1 MKKDIFSVWI
11 KEFGSLVF
19 TQSVQAFLLS
29 IVMSIVLTTAEGGST
44 STAGVDVSATGV
56 IAIVALVSISKIE
69 LLVKKI
75 FGIESQFGDPSMK
88 AGAAGLAGTLIGARL
103 AGRVLNNAG
112 KLAGGAQDMLGA
124 RKAKANARANLA
136 KGLNKLKA
144 NEAEAGGGE
153 GAGAGTGAGALGGAN
168 QNNLADSLTNGA
180 VAGTAAGNAVGNSMQ
195 NGTLNLNPSNLNINA
210 GNVKLDGKNVSADKK
225 DELLEKYNAAIEQAN
240 AQRRQGVYK
249 AISGVSE
256 TAGAI
261 TGGTAGAIVGL
272 AAGDGALKNAGVGI
286 GIGDYIGEKAVSTVQ
301 TVHDMNISISDTSKA
316 KDAAVAATSSLTGKD
331 ISSYRNSVKELEK
344 YTAKL
349 DEINKASSKIDAGNA

>member
-124 RKAKANARANLA
+124 RKAKAKARENLA

-153 GAGAGTGAGALGGAN
+153 GAGTSSGASALGG
-168 QNNLADSLTNGA
+168 NNLANSLTNGV

-195 NGTLNLNPSNLNINA
+195 NGSLNINPSNLNINA
-210 GNVKLDGKNVSADKK
+210 GNVKLDGKNISDDKK
-225 DELLEKYNAAIEQAN
+225 EELREKYEEAIEQAK
-240 AQRRQGVYK
+240 AQRRQGLYK
-249 AISGVSE
+249 IASGVAE
-256 TAGAI
+256 TGGAI
-261 TGGTAGAIVGL
+261 AGGTAGAIVGL
-272 AAGDGALKNAGVGI
+272 AAGDGALKNAGVGM

-301 TVHDMNISISDTSKA
+301 TVHNMKVEISDNNKAESKV
-316 KDAAVAATSSLTGKD
+316 VAATSSLTGKD

>member
-136 KGLNKLKA
+136 KGLNKLKS
-144 NEAEAGGGE
+144 NEAGGGE
-153 GAGAGTGAGALGGAN
+153 GTSSGAGALGGAN

-180 VAGTAAGNAVGNSMQ
+180 VAGTAAGNAVGSSMQ

-272 AAGDGALKNAGVGI
+272 AAGDGALKNAGVGM

>member
-144 NEAEAGGGE
+144 NEAGGGE
-153 GAGAGTGAGALGGAN
+153 GTSSGAGALGGAN

-195 NGTLNLNPSNLNINA
+195 NGSLNINPSNLNINA
-210 GNVKLDGKNVSADKK
+210 GNVKLDGKNISDDKK
-225 DELLEKYNAAIEQAN
+225 EELREKYEEAIEQAK
-240 AQRRQGVYK
+240 AQRRQGLYK
-249 AISGVSE
+249 IASGVAE
-256 TAGAI
+256 TGGAI
-261 TGGTAGAIVGL
+261 AGGTAGAIVGL
-272 AAGDGALKNAGVGI
+272 AAGDGALKNAGVGM

-301 TVHDMNISISDTSKA
+301 TVHNMKVEISDNNKAESKV
-316 KDAAVAATSSLTGKD
+316 VAATSSLTGKD

>member
-112 KLAGGAQDMLGA
+112 KLAGGTHDMLGA
-124 RKAKANARANLA
+124 RKAKAKAERNFAN
-136 KGLNKLKA
+136 GLNNLKTNA
-144 NEAEAGGGE
+144 ADE

-210 GNVKLDGKNVSADKK
+210 GNVKLDGKNVSDDKK
-225 DELLEKYNAAIEQAN
+225 EELREKYEDAIEQAK
-240 AQRRQGVYK
+240 AQRRQGLYK
-249 AISGVSE
+249 IASGVAE
-256 TAGAI
+256 TGGAI

-272 AAGDGALKNAGVGI
+272 AAGDGALKNAGVGM

-301 TVHDMNISISDTSKA
+301 TVHNMKVEIDDNKKA
-316 KDAAVAATSSLTGKD
+316 ENKAVVATSNLTGKD
-331 ISSYRNSVKELEK
+331 ISSYRNVVKELEK

>member
-112 KLAGGAQDMLGA
+112 KLTGGAQDMLGA

-136 KGLNKLKA
+136 KGLNKLKS
-144 NEAEAGGGE
+144 NEAGGGE
-153 GAGAGTGAGALGGAN
+153 GTSSGAGALGGAN

-180 VAGTAAGNAVGNSMQ
+180 VAGTAAGNAVGSSMQ

-272 AAGDGALKNAGVGI
+272 AAGDGALKNAGVGM